1 MGRSA
6 KPTFSLLAALAI
18 ACSWIVAVHIPE
30 LHAAPV
36 QRPHIEAELIA
47 EKNALIPGQTA
58 TIALRLKADKHW
70 HTYWKNPG
78 DSGLPTRI
86 TWTLPPGFE
95 PGPIQWPAPQRLDVG
110 PLTNFGYEGEVFLLT
125 DIRVPATLAA
135 GTTVPI
141 SARADWLVCE
151 EICIPGD
158 ASFNLALPVSQQA
171 HPDPAWADAIKRSR
185 DGLPR
190 PIEGWNL
197 NAYLRGGDI
206 VLQLRS
212 TEARPPRLHNLVFF
226 PDEDGWISNAS
237 PQRMIR
243 TSQGYELRVAS
254 APALDAGRGTLAG
267 LLVAKPGLAKG
278 VGAATV
284 VVALES
290 ATDLVA
296 EELALEAQ
304 SEPEKGIGMAVALAL
319 ALLGGVILNLMP
331 CVFPVVSIKVLG
343 FVEQARGSP
352 ASLRAHG
359 IAFTLGVLLSF
370 WAVAGILLGLR
381 AQGEAL
387 GWGYQLQSPPVVAAL
402 AVLFF
407 VLALNLSGLFQ
418 IGTALQSLGGGL
430 RLRNPYADSALSGIL
445 ATIVATPCTAPF
457 MGAALGFAMVQ
468 SPPAAMLVFTSLAF
482 GMAAPYL
489 LLSFFPALLRH
500 LPRPGKWMETLKQV
514 LAFPLYLTV
523 VWLAWVLG
531 RQVGVDAVAGLA
543 AGLTLI
549 GAALWMLGRWRRPHI
564 RAGARRG
571 ITAVA
576 LLLAV
581 AGIALAW
588 PGHVAPEAAT
598 VAEKSDGPWKPWSEA
613 AVAEARASGKA
624 VFVDF
629 TAAWCV
635 TCQVNKRLVLDS
647 DSVEARLQRDD
658 IVLLRA
664 DWTNQDADIT
674 AALRSLGRIGV
685 PVYAVY
691 RAGSDAAPTL
701 LPELLTR
708 EKVLQAIED
717 AVAAPVQ

>member
-1 MGRSA
+1 MGRFA
-6 KPTFSLLAALAI
+6 KPGFSLLAALAI
-18 ACSWIVAVHIPE
+18 VCSWLAAVQVPE

-36 QRPHIEAELIA
+36 QRPHIEVELIA

-86 TWTLPPGFE
+86 TWTLPAGFE
-95 PGPIQWPAPQRLDVG
+95 PGPIQWPAPQRIDVG

-125 DIRVPATLAA
+125 DIRVPATLAV

-171 HPDPAWADAIKRSR
+171 DPDPVWADAIERSR
-185 DGLPR
+185 AGLPR
-190 PIEGWNL
+190 AIEGWNL
-197 NAYLRGGDI
+197 NAHLRGGDI

-212 TEARPPRLHNLVFF
+212 TGAQSPRLHNLIFF
-226 PDEDGWISNAS
+226 PDEDGWIGNAS
-237 PQRMIR
+237 PQRMLR

-267 LLVAKPGLAKG
+267 LLVAQPGLSKG

-284 VVALES
+284 AVTLES

-304 SEPEKGIGMAVALAL
+304 SEPEKGIGLAVALAL

-359 IAFTLGVLLSF
+359 IAFALGVLLSF
-370 WAVAGILLGLR
+370 WTVAGILLGLR

-430 RLRNPYADSALSGIL
+430 RLRNPYADSALAGIL

-468 SPPAAMLVFTSLAF
+468 SPPAAMLVFTSLAL

-489 LLSFFPALLRH
+489 LLSFFPALLRR

-564 RAGARRG
+564 RPGARRV
-571 ITAVA
+571 ITATA

-581 AGIALAW
+581 AGVALAW
-588 PGHVAPEAAT
+588 PGHVAPEPA
-598 VAEKSDGPWKPWSEA
+598 VAEDTDGPWKPWSEA

-647 DSVEARLQRDD
+647 DTVEARLQRDD
-658 IVLLRA
+658 VVLLRA
-664 DWTNQDADIT
+664 DWTNQDANIT

-691 RAGSDAAPTL
+691 PAGSDDSAPTL
-701 LPELLTR
+701 LPELLTKD
-708 EKVLQAIED
+708 KVLEAIEG
-717 AVAAPVQ
+717 AVAAPAR

>member
-1 MGRSA
+1 MHRPA
-6 KPTFSLLAALAI
+6 KPVLHLICALAFAWSCI
-18 ACSWIVAVHIPE
+18 ATLQVPAAQ
-30 LHAAPV
+30 AAPV

-47 EKNALIPGQTA
+47 EKTALVPGATA
-58 TIALRLKADKHW
+58 TIALRLKPDRHW

-95 PGPIQWPAPQRLDVG
+95 AGPIQWPAPRRFDIG

-125 DIRVPATLAA
+125 DIRVPSTLLP
-135 GTTVPI
+135 GTTVPV

-158 ASFNLALPVSQQA
+158 ASFTLALPVSQRA
-171 HPDPAWADAIKRSR
+171 DPDPDWAEAIARSR
-185 DGLPR
+185 ASLPR
-190 PIEGWNL
+190 AIEGWNV

-212 TEARPPRLHNLVFF
+212 SEPKPPRLHNLAFF
-226 PDEDGWISNAS
+226 PDEPGWINNAS

-243 TSQGYELRVAS
+243 TAQGYELRVAS
-254 APALDAGRGTLAG
+254 VPALESGRGALAG
-267 LLVAKPGLAKG
+267 LLVARPGLG
-278 VGAATV
+278 RDVGAATV
-284 VVALES
+284 TVNLES
-290 ATDLVA
+290 VTDQIA
-296 EELALEAQ
+296 EELALEEP
-304 SEPEKGIGMAVALAL
+304 SEPAAGIGMALAL
-319 ALLGGVILNLMP
+319 ALAFLGGVILNLMP
-331 CVFPVVSIKVLG
+331 CVFPVVSIKILG
-343 FVEQARGSP
+343 FVEQARGSAAGLRLHGMAF
-352 ASLRAHG
+352 AS
-359 IAFTLGVLLSF
+359 GVLVSF

-418 IGTALQSLGGGL
+418 IGTAMQSLGGGL
-430 RLRNPYADSALSGIL
+430 RLRNAYADSALSGLL

-468 SPPAAMLVFTSLAF
+468 SPPAAMLVFTSLAL

-489 LLSFFPALLRH
+489 LLSFFPALLRR
-500 LPRPGKWMETLKQV
+500 LPRPGKWMDTLKQV
-514 LAFPLYLTV
+514 LAVPLYLTV
-523 VWLAWVLG
+523 AWLAWVLG
-531 RQVGVDAVAGLA
+531 RQLGANAVAGLV
-543 AGLTLI
+543 AGLALI
-549 GAALWMLGRWRRPHI
+549 GAALWMLGRWRRPQI
-564 RAGARRG
+564 RTGVRRAV
-571 ITAVA
+571 TAAA
-576 LLLAV
+576 LLLAI

-588 PGHVAPEAAT
+588 PGQQAPEQPEIQA
-598 VAEKSDGPWKPWSEA
+598 SDGPWKPWSEA
-613 AVAEARASGKA
+613 AVAQARADGKA

-647 DSVEARLQRDD
+647 DAVEARLQRDD
-658 IVLLRA
+658 VVLLRA
-664 DWTNQDADIT
+664 DWTNQDANIT
-674 AALRSLGRIGV
+674 AALRGLGRIGV

-691 RAGSDAAPTL
+691 RAGSDDAAPTL

-708 EKVLQAIED
+708 DKVLEAIEA
-717 AVAAPVQ
+717 AVSTPAR